1 MGNEIKHDIKYLFEP
16 GSIAVIGASQDKK
29 KIGYSVF
36 NNIISGGYKGRV
48 YPISPKG
55 GFIDGHQVYT
65 DILEIK
71 DEVDCAS
78 IVIPANLVVNA
89 IKKCAEK
96 RVKYVQII
104 SSGFSEIGNDKEEK
118 EIAEIA
124 KRSGMRVVGPNM
136 FGLYSSSVSLNCTFS
151 ASRVI
156 PGHVAILTQSGALG
170 IAMIGKTAVS
180 GIGLSSIISIGNKCD
195 VDESDLLE
203 YLIDHDDTK
212 VILIYMEG
220 VKKGERLISSLR
232 RAVSKKPVIVIK
244 SGRSE
249 RGARAAASHTGSL
262 AGSDEIFDAIMK
274 QCGVVRAESV
284 EEAFNWCKF
293 FSSSPPPRGYNS
305 VIITNGGGI
314 GVLATDACEKY
325 GVELYDD
332 QPLLQK
338 IYDPVTPSFGSTK
351 NPVDITGGAAAAD
364 YESALT
370 ASAESKE
377 IDSTIALYCE
387 TATFDSANLESMLVS
402 THQKHMKAGKPVT
415 YALVGGDQVESTIAS
430 LKTTSIPIFNEVQQA
445 VSCIGAYNQY
455 YKYLDQISLAS
466 EEYEINTDAINRII
480 DNALKNNR
488 SFLLA
493 NEGASVMQAADIQI
507 PLSKIARNI
516 NEAVRYA
523 EEIGYPVV
531 MKVVSKDI
539 LHKSD
544 VGGVILSLE
553 NRKEVVNAYEA
564 IIHKCKA
571 YNPNAV
577 IEGIEVCEMV
587 KKGTEL
593 IIGARRDPS
602 FGPVIMC
609 GLGGIYVEVMKDVSF
624 RTMPMNRNIALSMLE
639 DIRSYPL
646 LLGARGE
653 EKKDIDSVIDT
664 IIKISSIIKKCD
676 RITDIEI
683 NPVVVYTDKNGL
695 KAVDARILIA
705 KPKEENR

>member
-1 MGNEIKHDIKYLFEP
+1 MGNDIKHDIKYLFEP

-48 YPISPKG
+48 YAISPKG

-65 DILEIK
+65 DILDIK
-71 DEVDCAS
+71 EEVDCAS

-96 RVKYVQII
+96 KVKYVQII
-104 SSGFSEIGNDKEEK
+104 SSGFSEIGNDREEK

-124 KRSGMRVVGPNM
+124 KKVGMRVVGPNM

-151 ASRVI
+151 ASKVI

-203 YLIDHDDTK
+203 YIIDHDDTK

-232 RAVSKKPVIVIK
+232 RAVIKKPVIVIK

-293 FSSSPPPRGYNS
+293 FSSSPAPRGYNS

-325 GVELYDD
+325 GVELCDD

-338 IYDPVTPSFGSTK
+338 IFDPVTPSFGSTK

-364 YESALT
+364 YESALS
-370 ASAESKE
+370 AAAESKE

-402 THQKHMKAGKPVT
+402 THLKHMKAGKPVT

-430 LKTTSIPIFNEVQQA
+430 LKTTSIPLFNEVQQA

-455 YKYLDQISLAS
+455 FKFLDEITLAS
-466 EEYEINTDAINRII
+466 EEYEIDTDAINKII
-480 DNALKNNR
+480 DGALKANR

-493 NEGASVMQAADIQI
+493 NEGAAVMQAADIVI

-516 NEAVRYA
+516 NDAVKYA

-544 VGGVILSLE
+544 VGGVILNLE
-553 NRKEVVNAYEA
+553 TRKEVINAYEA
-564 IIHKCKA
+564 IMHKCKG

-624 RTMPMNRNIALSMLE
+624 RTMPMNRGIALSMLE

-664 IIKISSIIKKCD
+664 IIKISSIVKKCG

-683 NPVVVYTDKNGL
+683 NPVVVYTDKSGL

>member
-1 MGNEIKHDIKYLFEP
+1 MDNENIHDIKYLFEP
-16 GSIAVIGASQDKK
+16 DSIAVIGASQDKK

-36 NNIISGGYKGRV
+36 NNIVSGGYKGKV
-48 YPISPKG
+48 YPVSPKG
-55 GFIDGHQVYT
+55 GTIDGYTVYK
-65 DILEIK
+65 DILDIK
-71 DEVDCAS
+71 ETVDCAS

-96 RVKYVQII
+96 KVKYVQII
-104 SSGFSEIGNDKEEK
+104 TSGFSEIGNDREEK

-124 KRSGMRVVGPNM
+124 KNAGMRVVGPNM

-151 ASRVI
+151 ASKI
-156 PGHVAILTQSGALG
+156 TSGHVAILTQSGALG
-170 IAMIGKTAVS
+170 IAMIGKTTVA

-203 YLIDHDDTK
+203 YLIDHEDTK

-220 VKKGERLISSLR
+220 VKNGERLITSLR
-232 RAVSKKPVIVIK
+232 RAVRKKPVIVIK

-293 FSSSPPPRGYNS
+293 LASSQPPKGYNS

-314 GVLATDACEKY
+314 GVLATDACEKF
-325 GVELYDD
+325 GVELLDN
-332 QPLLQK
+332 QPLLK
-338 IYDPVTPSFGSTK
+338 EIYEPVTPSFGSTK

-364 YESALT
+364 YDKALT
-370 ASAESKE
+370 ASAEAME

-387 TATFDSANLESMLVS
+387 TATFDSANLEKMLIS
-402 THQKHMKAGKPVT
+402 TYEKHVELKKPIA
-415 YALVGGDQVESTIAS
+415 YALIGGDQVESTISS
-430 LKTTSIPIFNEVQQA
+430 LKATSIPVFNEVQQA
-445 VSCIGAYNQY
+445 VSCLGAYYKY
-455 YKYLDQISLAS
+455 YKYLDEISMIS
-466 EEYEINTDAINRII
+466 EEYEINIDAINKVI
-480 DNALKNNR
+480 DGALKANR

-493 NEGASVMQAADIQI
+493 NEGAAVMQAADIVI
-507 PLSKIARNI
+507 PISKIARNI
-516 NEAVRYA
+516 DEAIRYA

-544 VGGVILSLE
+544 VGGVVLNLE
-553 NRKEVVNAYEA
+553 TRKEVINGFEA
-564 IIHKCKA
+564 IMHNCKA
-571 YNPNAV
+571 YKPNAM

-624 RTMPMNRNIALSMLE
+624 RTMPMNRGIAHSMLE
-639 DIRSYPL
+639 EIRSYPL

-664 IIKISSIIKKCD
+664 IIKISSIIRKCN

>member
-1 MGNEIKHDIKYLFEP
+1 MDNENIHDIKYLFEP

-36 NNIISGGYKGRV
+36 NNIVSGGYKGKV

-55 GFIDGHQVYT
+55 GFIDGHQVFT
-65 DILEIK
+65 DILDIK
-71 DEVDCAS
+71 DDVDCAS

-96 RVKYVQII
+96 KVKYVQII
-104 SSGFSEIGNDKEEK
+104 TSGFSEIGNDKEEK

-124 KRSGMRVVGPNM
+124 KKSRMRVVGPNM

-151 ASRVI
+151 ASKI
-156 PGHVAILTQSGALG
+156 MSGHVAILTQSGALG

-180 GIGLSSIISIGNKCD
+180 GIGLSAIISIGNKCD

-220 VKKGERLISSLR
+220 VKNGERLITSLR
-232 RAVSKKPVIVIK
+232 RAVRKKPVIVIK

-293 FSSSPPPRGYNS
+293 LASSPPPRGYNS

-314 GVLATDACEKY
+314 GVLATDACEKH
-325 GVELYDD
+325 GVELCDN
-332 QPLLQK
+332 QPLLK
-338 IYDPVTPSFGSTK
+338 EIYEPVTPSFGSTK
-351 NPVDITGGAAAAD
+351 NPVDITGGAAAND
-364 YESALT
+364 YDLALT
-370 ASAESKE
+370 ASAEAME

-387 TATFDSANLESMLVS
+387 TATFDSANLEKMLIS
-402 THQKHMKAGKPVT
+402 TYEKHRELKKPVT
-415 YALVGGDQVESTIAS
+415 YALIGGDQVESTISS
-430 LKTTSIPIFNEVQQA
+430 LKATNIPVFNEVQQA
-445 VSCIGAYNQY
+445 VSCMGAYYKY
-455 YKYLDQISLAS
+455 YKYLDEISMIS
-466 EEYEINTDAINRII
+466 EEYEINIDAINKVI
-480 DNALKNNR
+480 DGALKADR

-493 NEGASVMQAADIQI
+493 NEGAAVMQAAEIVI
-507 PLSKIARNI
+507 PMSKIARNI
-516 NEAVRYA
+516 DEAVRYA
-523 EEIGYPVV
+523 EEVGYPVV

-544 VGGVILSLE
+544 AGGVILNLE
-553 NRKEVVNAYEA
+553 TKKEVINAFEA
-564 IIHKCKA
+564 IMHNCKA
-571 YNPNAV
+571 YKPNAV

-624 RTMPMNRNIALSMLE
+624 RTMPMNRGIALSMLE
-639 DIRSYPL
+639 DIRSYSL

-653 EKKDIDSVIDT
+653 EKKDIDSVLDT
-664 IIKISSIIKKCD
+664 IIKISSIIKKCN

-683 NPVVVYTDKNGL
+683 NPVVVYTDKSGL

-705 KPKEENR
+705 KPKEDNR